1 MVEGRDYYKM
11 RSDEIMKRTIV
22 LASNNQHKLKEFQ
35 RILTDYTIIALHDI
49 EFDREIEETGETFE
63 ENALIKAKTIHDYLT
78 EKGLDYIVVA
88 EDSGLCVDALN
99 GEPGIYSARYAGGH
113 GDDQKNREKLQKEL
127 EGKKRDA
134 YFVCTIMVYYPN
146 GEHKTFV
153 GKTFGKITECEL
165 GRKDFG
171 YDCIFYSNDLK
182 KTFGEATEEEK
193 NSVSHRGRAIQEM
206 MKDL

>member
-1 MVEGRDYYKM
+1 MVEERNYYKM

-35 RILTDYTIIALHDI
+35 RILTDYTIITLHDI

-63 ENALIKAKTIHDYLT
+63 ENALIKAKAIHDYLT

>member
-1 MVEGRDYYKM
+1 
-11 RSDEIMKRTIV
+11 MKRTIV

-35 RILTDYTIIALHDI
+35 RILTDYTIITLHDI

-99 GEPGIYSARYAGGH
+99 GAPGIYSARYAEGH

-134 YFVCTIMVYYPN
+134 YFICTIMVYYPN

>member
-1 MVEGRDYYKM
+1 
-11 RSDEIMKRTIV
+11 MKRTIA
-22 LASNNQHKLKEFQ
+22 LASNNPHKLKEFQ
-35 RILTDYTIIALHDI
+35 RILTDYTIITLHDI
-49 EFDREIEETGETFE
+49 EFDREIEETGKTFE

-99 GEPGIYSARYAGGH
+99 DEPGIYSARYAGGH

-127 EGKKRDA
+127 EGKKRNA
-134 YFVCTIMVYYPN
+134 YFICTIMVYYPN

-193 NSVSHRGRAIQEM
+193 NSVSHRGRAIKEM